1 MAGCWIAGSIMYCIK
16 REKAYICSY
25 ATPCLMR
32 KWMILPG
39 IGGIIA
45 GMAFILP
52 GVVLML
58 ITSYL
63 YSLDGFENKY
73 FNASFCALQPV
84 LAAMVSNRRSSE

>member
-1 MAGCWIAGSIMYCIK
+1 
-16 REKAYICSY
+16 
-25 ATPCLMR
+25 
-32 KWMILPG
+32 MILPG

-63 YSLDGFENKY
+63 YSHRRFREQVLQRIFL
-73 FNASFCALQPV
+73 CA
-84 LAAMVSNRRSSE
+84 AACSGGNGK